1 MISKLIKKVGLEKSR
16 RNYAKPQSIELADS
30 QIEVEF
36 VQFEVKITAN
46 LTE

>member
-1 MISKLIKKVGLEKSR
+1 MISNLIKKAGLKKSR
-16 RNYAKPQSIELADS
+16 RKNAKALTIELADP

-46 LTE
+46 PTE

>member
-16 RNYAKPQSIELADS
+16 RKNTKPQSIELADS